1 VYTPLTRVAAAPAR
15 KGDGFMF
22 PNTAGRAAQALPY
35 WIQAGRQ
42 AIRRAA
48 HVEAREHLRRGLAA
62 LQTLPAAPERAEQE
76 LTLQLLLGTTRSR
89 RRRTL
94 PL

>member
-1 VYTPLTRVAAAPAR
+1 
-15 KGDGFMF
+15 MF